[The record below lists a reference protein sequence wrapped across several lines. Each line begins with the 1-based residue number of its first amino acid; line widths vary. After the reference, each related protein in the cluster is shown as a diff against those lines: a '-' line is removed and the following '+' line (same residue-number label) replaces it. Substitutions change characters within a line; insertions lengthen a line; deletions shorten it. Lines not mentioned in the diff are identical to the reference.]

1 MVAPHTPDEMVL
13 PIKEA
18 EDKITAI
25 LTALERDHGVRIH
38 AVEVNS
44 NALVRFATTIHLAR

>member
-1 MVAPHTPDEMVL
+1 MVAPHTPDEMML